1 MSAGP
6 QHPAAR
12 ARIRVPAPPLTRPVR
27 FSLCLPQLLRCERGS
42 HRQQD
47 RAGHGTYRRGA
58 AGCGERCLRLSCFF
72 WVFFSCLFVFY
83 LFSLFLLLFFGAF
96 MFSRLLFFL
105 NSPRS
110 IAHPPSRRG
119 AVRCGAARSG
129 APRPGRPLLA
139 ERSPEPFSR
148 EPPPTVARQTP
159 SL

>member
-1 MSAGP
+1 MVAIDNKIEQAMVRTAGGP
-6 QHPAAR
+6 R
-12 ARIRVPAPPLTRPVR
+12 
-27 FSLCLPQLLRCERGS
+27 
-42 HRQQD
+42 
-47 RAGHGTYRRGA
+47 A
-58 AGCGERCLRLSCFF
+58 AGSGAFAYRVFL
-72 WVFFSCLFVFY
+72 VFFSCLFVFY